1 MMQRAAISLLTWM
14 ACIIAAGAGFAEE
27 PLVRHVDEL
36 RCGRVT
42 ARLRTSCVE
51 PLSTGGWECV
61 SQSLRLIRR
70 DGVSK
75 DVPLDIRRVPSSIAP
90 ERNALDGH
98 VEAWTCVRARSGQ
111 DYVFLLYVCQ
121 RLGECGTLSPSEEW
135 DQVIDQAGH
144 VVTGGRHGD
153 DPRVL
158 ERFSLGKVLDGL
170 HVAGVGPDK

>member
-1 MMQRAAISLLTWM
+1 MMRRAAISLLTWM
-14 ACIIAAGAGFAEE
+14 ACINAAGAGFAEE
-27 PLVRHVDEL
+27 PLVRYDDEL
-36 RCGRVT
+36 RCGRIIV
-42 ARLRTSCVE
+42 RLRTECVG
-51 PLSTGGWECV
+51 PVALDQECV
-61 SQSLRLIRR
+61 SQSLWLIRR

-121 RLGECGTLSPSEEW
+121 RLGECGTPSPSEEW

-144 VVTGGRHGD
+144 VVTRGRHGD

-158 ERFSLGKVLDGL
+158 ERFGLGEVLDDL